1 MTVEDIISGESEY
14 IEFKQEV
21 PKKSEVYMKT
31 VVAFANGSGGK
42 IVFGVEDSTLKV
54 LGINQEDA
62 FSIMDGI
69 TSAICDSCTPM
80 IMPIV
85 SLASVE
91 EKVVIVVNIM
101 PGSQRPYYLAAKG
114 KENGTYIRV
123 SGTTRPADSFV
134 LKELEFEGDN
144 RCFDQT
150 YAVPEECV
158 TEDDINS
165 LCNMMYQYA
174 VEHCNSEEASERIH
188 RPTKQNLLSWGFLV
202 KRGDKCYPTNAFM
215 LMTSNLLPQ
224 ATIQCA
230 VFKGRDRDVFIDRR
244 EYNGNIV
251 TQMDAAYEYVL
262 RNINMSSEINGLYRT
277 DIYELPTE
285 CIREMICNAVVHR
298 SYLHPSSIQVAV
310 YDNRV
315 EVTSLGMLFGSLRLK
330 DIREGIS
337 IPRNRALVY
346 AFTYMNIMEHWGSG
360 IPRIIK
366 RCREL
371 GLEEPELM
379 EIAGCFRINLFRF
392 SDKTR
397 IGKSTEKVQI
407 STDKRQEST
416 DRLQESTDKRQ
427 KSTDKLRKST
437 DKLNDSHKKIIQYIA
452 DRGAITNKE
461 VQNLLDVKDSRAL
474 KILKEL
480 VAAGVLKKEGKLKG
494 SCYKLK

>member
-1 MTVEDIISGESEY
+1 MTVKDIISGESEY

-21 PKKSEVYMKT
+21 PKKSEVYMKM

-42 IVFGVEDSTLKV
+42 IVFGVEDGTFKV

-85 SLASVE
+85 TLASIE

-101 PGSQRPYYLAAKG
+101 PGSQRPYYLKAKG

-123 SGTTRPADSFV
+123 SGTTRAADTFIV
-134 LKELEFEGDN
+134 KELEFEGVN

-150 YAVPEECV
+150 YASPEANV
-158 TEDDINS
+158 TEDEINR
-165 LCNMMYQYA
+165 LCDRMYQYA
-174 VEHCNSEEASERIH
+174 VEHCNSKETSERIY

-202 KRGDKCYPTNAFM
+202 KQGDKYYPTNAFL
-215 LMTSNLLPQ
+215 LMTSNPFSQ

-230 VFKGRDRDVFIDRR
+230 VFKGKDRSVFIDRR
-244 EYNGNIV
+244 EYNGDIV
-251 TQMDAAYEYVL
+251 TQLDEAYEYVL
-262 RNINMSSEINGLYRT
+262 RNINMGSEINGLYRT

-285 CIREMICNAVVHR
+285 CIREMICNAVAHR

-315 EVTSLGMLFGSLRLK
+315 EVTSPGMLFGSLRLE

-337 IPRNRALVY
+337 VPRNRALVY

-360 IPRIIK
+360 IPRIIRK
-366 RCREL
+366 CQEL

-379 EIAGCFRINLFRF
+379 EIAGSFRINLFRF
-392 SDKTR
+392 PDKTR
-397 IGKSTEKVQI
+397 VGKSTDKVRINTDKMQKSTEKVWI
-407 STDKRQEST
+407 STDKSK
-416 DRLQESTDKRQ
+416 D
-427 KSTDKLRKST
+427 
-437 DKLNDSHKKIIQYIA
+437 NYKKIIQFIEE
-452 DRGAITNKE
+452 RGVITNKE
-461 VQNLLDVKDSRAL
+461 VRNLLNVKDSRAL
-474 KILKEL
+474 KILREL
-480 VAAGVLKKEGKLKG
+480 VEAGVLKKEGKLKG
-494 SCYKLK
+494 SYYKLK

>member
-1 MTVEDIISGESEY
+1 MTIEDIISGESAY
-14 IEFKQEV
+14 VEFKQEV

-42 IVFGVEDSTLKV
+42 IVFGVEDGTLNV
-54 LGINQEDA
+54 FGINQEDA

-85 SLASVE
+85 TLVSVE

-101 PGSQRPYYLAAKG
+101 PGSQRPYYLTTKG

-134 LKELEFEGDN
+134 LKELEFEGAN
-144 RCFDQT
+144 RCFDQN
-150 YAVPEECV
+150 YAAPEASV
-158 TEDDINS
+158 TKDEINH
-165 LCNMMYQYA
+165 LCDKMYQYA
-174 VEHCNSEEASERIH
+174 VEHCRSEEMVERIH
-188 RPTKQNLLSWGFLV
+188 RLTEKNLLSWGFLV
-202 KRGDKCYPTNAFM
+202 KRGDEYYPTNAFL
-215 LMTSNLLPQ
+215 LMTSNLFPQ

-230 VFKGRDRDVFIDRR
+230 VFKGRDRAVFIDRI
-244 EYNGNIV
+244 EYDGDIV
-251 TQMDAAYEYVL
+251 EQLDAAYEYVL
-262 RNINMSSEINGLYRT
+262 RNIHMSSEINGLYRT
-277 DIYELPTE
+277 DIYELPTD

-310 YDNRV
+310 YDDRV
-315 EVTSLGMLFGSLRLK
+315 EVTSPGMLFGSLRIK

-360 IPRIIK
+360 IPRIIR

-379 EIAGCFRINLFRF
+379 EIAGSFRINLFRF

-397 IGKSTEKVQI
+397 IGKGADKI
-407 STDKRQEST
+407 MGDTDKVR
-416 DRLQESTDKRQ
+416 
-427 KSTDKLRKST
+427 KSTDKVRKST
-437 DKLNDSHKKIIQYIA
+437 DKLNDSHKKIIQYIEEK
-452 DRGAITNKE
+452 GEITNKE
-461 VQNLLDVKDSRAL
+461 VQNLLNVKDSRAL

-480 VAAGVLKKEGKLKG
+480 VETGILKREGKLKG
-494 SCYKLK
+494 SYYKLK

>member
-42 IVFGVEDSTLKV
+42 IVFGVEDSTFKV

-69 TSAICDSCTPM
+69 TSAICDSCSPM

-85 SLASVE
+85 TLASVE

-101 PGSQRPYYLAAKG
+101 PGSQRPYYLTAKG

-174 VEHCNSEEASERIH
+174 VEHCNSKETSERIN
-188 RPTKQNLLSWGFLV
+188 RLTGRNLLSWGFLV
-202 KRGDKCYPTNAFM
+202 KRGDKCYPTNAFL

-230 VFKGRDRDVFIDRR
+230 VFKGRDRDIFIDRR
-244 EYNGNIV
+244 EYSGDIV
-251 TQMDAAYEYVL
+251 TQLDAAYEYVL
-262 RNINMSSEINGLYRT
+262 RNINMGSEINGLHRT

-360 IPRIIK
+360 IPRIIR
-366 RCREL
+366 RCWEL

-379 EIAGCFRINLFRF
+379 EIAGSFRINLFRF

-397 IGKSTEKVQI
+397 IGKSTDKMKKSTEKV
-407 STDKRQEST
+407 R
-416 DRLQESTDKRQ
+416 
-427 KSTDKLRKST
+427 KSTEKIRKST
-437 DKLNDSHKKIIQYIA
+437 DKTQKGMEKVRKSTDKSNDNYKKIIQYIEE
-452 DRGAITNKE
+452 RGAITNKE
-461 VQNLLDVKDSRAL
+461 VQDLLNVKDSRAL

-480 VAAGVLKKEGKLKG
+480 VEAEVLKKEGKLKG
-494 SCYKLK
+494 SYYKLK

>member
-42 IVFGVEDSTLKV
+42 IVFGVEDSTFKV

-69 TSAICDSCTPM
+69 TSAICDSCSPM

-85 SLASVE
+85 TLASVE

-101 PGSQRPYYLAAKG
+101 PGSQRPYYLTAKG

-134 LKELEFEGDN
+134 LKELEFEGVN

-150 YAVPEECV
+150 YAAPEECV
-158 TEDDINS
+158 TEDEINR
-165 LCNMMYQYA
+165 LCDRMYQYA
-174 VEHCNSEEASERIH
+174 VEHCNSKETSERIN
-188 RPTKQNLLSWGFLV
+188 RLTGRNLLSWGFLV
-202 KRGDKCYPTNAFM
+202 KRGDKCYPTNAFL

-230 VFKGRDRDVFIDRR
+230 VFKGRDRDIFIDRR
-244 EYNGNIV
+244 EYSGDIV
-251 TQMDAAYEYVL
+251 TQLDAAYEYVL
-262 RNINMSSEINGLYRT
+262 RNINMGSEINGLHRT

-310 YDNRV
+310 
-315 EVTSLGMLFGSLRLK
+315 
-330 DIREGIS
+330 
-337 IPRNRALVY
+337 
-346 AFTYMNIMEHWGSG
+346 
-360 IPRIIK
+360 
-366 RCREL
+366 
-371 GLEEPELM
+371 
-379 EIAGCFRINLFRF
+379 
-392 SDKTR
+392 
-397 IGKSTEKVQI
+397 
-407 STDKRQEST
+407 
-416 DRLQESTDKRQ
+416 
-427 KSTDKLRKST
+427 
-437 DKLNDSHKKIIQYIA
+437 
-452 DRGAITNKE
+452 
-461 VQNLLDVKDSRAL
+461 
-474 KILKEL
+474 
-480 VAAGVLKKEGKLKG
+480 
-494 SCYKLK
+494 